1 MATKLGVYNDALELI
16 GERSLSSVSENRE
29 PRRVLDGRYDSALNY
44 CLEAGYW
51 NFAMRSVE
59 FTADTVVEPP
69 FGFTYA
75 FEKPSDWIRTAALSD
90 SETFMTPLRHYVDE
104 GDYWF
109 ADITPIYVRYVSNGA
124 TYGLDLTRW
133 PETFTRYVVAHLAAE
148 ICERL
153 TQNSSKLE
161 ELRRLEKRRL
171 ADAKAKDAINDPVGR
186 VPTGSWVLS
195 RGAFRRHD
203 RA

>member
-16 GERSLSSVSENRE
+16 GERALSSLTENRE

-44 CLEAGYW
+44 CLEAGFW

-59 FTADTVVEPP
+59 IAADDAVTPA
-69 FGFTYA
+69 FGYVYA
-75 FEKPSDWIRTAALSD
+75 FEKPDDWLRTAALSD
-90 SETFMTPLRHYVDE
+90 SETFATPLRYYVDE
-104 GDYWF
+104 GSYWYS
-109 ADITPIYVRYVSNGA
+109 DVTPMYVRYVSNGA

-133 PETFTRYVVAHLAAE
+133 PETFTRYVVTHLAAE

-153 TQNSSKLE
+153 TQNSSKLD

-195 RGAFRRHD
+195 RGAHRRHD

>member
-16 GERSLSSVSENRE
+16 GERALSSVSENRE

-44 CLEAGYW
+44 CLEAGFW

-75 FEKPSDWIRTAALSD
+75 FEKPPDWIRTAALSD
-90 SETFMTPLRHYVDE
+90 SETFMTPLRHYVD
-104 GDYWF
+104 
-109 ADITPIYVRYVSNGA
+109 GA

-133 PETFTRYVVAHLAAE
+133 PETFTRYVVTHLAAE

-171 ADAKAKDAINDPVGR
+171 ADAKAKDAVNDPVGR